1 MPSANNPKVAIVT
14 GASREIGA
22 AICAKLA
29 ADGMRIVLSH
39 SGEDALAQENAA
51 AIRAA
56 GGEVCVFEAD
66 VSKVSECQALV
77 DVAVAKYGRLDAMI
91 ANAGI
96 TVFAS
101 FLDTDADT
109 YDRVF
114 DINVR
119 GAFFCAQAAA
129 RQMIAQGQGGR
140 ILFSSS
146 VAGVRAVPEL
156 AAYGV
161 SKAALRQ
168 MARTLS
174 AELGRHRITVN
185 ALGIGAVL
193 NARNLRIDPEYAAK
207 WAAMN
212 PAGRV
217 IYPEDVANLARFLCS
232 EDAAMVTGQTVL
244 VDGGW
249 AMGGASTPDK
259 PI

>member
-1 MPSANNPKVAIVT
+1 MNKVAIVT

-39 SGEDALAQENAA
+39 SGEHALAQKYAA

-56 GGEVCVFEAD
+56 GGEVSVFEAD
-66 VSKVSECQALV
+66 VARTTDCQALT
-77 DVAVAKYGRLDAMI
+77 DFAMARYGRIDAMI

-96 TVFAS
+96 TVFAP
-101 FLDTDADT
+101 FLETDPET
-109 YDRVF
+109 YDRLFGV
-114 DINVR
+114 NVR

-146 VAGVRAVPEL
+146 VAGIRAAPGL
-156 AAYGV
+156 AAYSVTKG
-161 SKAALRQ
+161 ALRQ

-174 AELGRHRITVN
+174 AELGAHKITVN

-193 NARNLRIDPEYAAK
+193 NERNLKIDPDYEAR
-207 WAAMN
+207 WGAMN
-212 PAGRV
+212 PTGRV
-217 IYPEDVANLARFLCS
+217 IYPDDVASMARFLCS
-232 EDAAMVTGQTVL
+232 DDAAMVTGQTMM

-249 AMGGASTPDK
+249 AMGGASSPAK

>member
-1 MPSANNPKVAIVT
+1 MNANKVAIVT

-22 AICAKLA
+22 AICAALA

-39 SGEDALAQENAA
+39 SGEDALARQHAA

-56 GGEVCVFEAD
+56 GGEVHVFEAD
-66 VSKVSECQALV
+66 VSKAAECQALA
-77 DVAVAKYGRLDAMI
+77 DFAVASYGRIDAMI

-96 TVFAS
+96 TVFAP
-101 FLDTDADT
+101 FLETDPEI

-119 GAFFCAQAAA
+119 GAYFSAQAAA
-129 RQMIAQGQGGR
+129 RQMVAQGQGGR

-146 VAGVRAVPEL
+146 VAGIRAAPGL
-156 AAYGV
+156 SAYGV
-161 SKAALRQ
+161 TKGALRQ

-174 AELGRHRITVN
+174 AELGKYKITVN

-193 NARNLRIDPEYAAK
+193 NERNLKIDADYAEK
-207 WAAMN
+207 WGTMN
-212 PAGRV
+212 PLGRV
-217 IYPEDVANLARFLCS
+217 IQPEDVANMARFLCS
-232 EDAAMVTGQTVL
+232 DAAAMVSGQTLL

-249 AMGGASTPDK
+249 TMGGVTSPAK